1 MLIHLFFF
9 ISEPLLSVVVFLSI
23 ERIADIA
30 LLQTRT
36 AFWALRSTF
45 NYQNLPVY
53 SSAISVDGSLL
64 ALAQGTVVTLWETSS
79 NVLLRV
85 FDTAD
90 IEGVRKV
97 QFLGSEGRWLAFAG
111 QSRGVGVWDLLSC
124 QGMSAVA
131 HRV

>member
-1 MLIHLFFF
+1 MLIPLFFF
-9 ISEPLLSVVVFLSI
+9 ISEPHFLRKPVLVSWPY
-23 ERIADIA
+23 ADIA
-30 LLQTRT
+30 TIRT
-36 AFWALRSTF
+36 AFWALRSSF
-45 NYQNLPVY
+45 NYQGLPIF

-79 NVLLRV
+79 NVLLKV

-111 QSRGVGVWDLLSC
+111 QARGVGVWDLLSC
-124 QGMSAVA
+124 EGMSLYLSCA
-131 HRV
+131 